1 MERKR
6 AQRRKITKSEEGVVL
21 LFDDNKGEGVIRL
34 KDGSRIKVH
43 YRDIM
48 RDSIFFLFEGEK
60 VRVHFDDEGRV
71 IKVDTL

>member
-1 MERKR
+1 MSRKR
-6 AQRRKITKSEEGVVL
+6 QESQKERSEEGIVL
-21 LFDDNKGEGVIRL
+21 LFDDNKGEGIIRL

-43 YRDIM
+43 YRDVM

-60 VRVHFDDEGRV
+60 VRVYFDERGRV